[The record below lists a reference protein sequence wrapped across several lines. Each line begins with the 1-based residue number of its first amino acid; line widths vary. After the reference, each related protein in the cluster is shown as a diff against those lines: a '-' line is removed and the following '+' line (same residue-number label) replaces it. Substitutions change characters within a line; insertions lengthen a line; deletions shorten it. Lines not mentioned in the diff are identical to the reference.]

1 MGTKGPKAT
10 SKFLCFLL
18 RDRLVALALDVLRV
32 GAGLLR
38 LGVQQLVGLGAQ
50 GEVDVFAD
58 LCGNVTYEVSWKR
71 TQVACGYPTGTHEKK
86 VGNSMFRD
94 TTPSKNGVYTFDKI
108 AYEPS
113 IKGKHTKKTGEV
125 VYYRL
130 VEESDVEAIKKA
142 FPHLVF

>member
-1 MGTKGPKAT
+1 MATKGPKAT

-71 TQVACGYPTGTHEKK
+71 TLLLADRARRSAFVSMPSYNARCEQQTARKIWPVRVAASAAVMPGVALTCGRKPW
-86 VGNSMFRD
+86 
-94 TTPSKNGVYTFDKI
+94 
-108 AYEPS
+108 
-113 IKGKHTKKTGEV
+113 
-125 VYYRL
+125 
-130 VEESDVEAIKKA
+130 
-142 FPHLVF
+142 